1 MFKGLVEIMNQKKQQ
16 LQHNEL
22 ADWLEVKIEELKPYA
37 SYIGIGVLVVVVVVG
52 IVFYRVNAQD
62 ELKGLAWSGYS
73 DAADEARYNGSVRKL
88 VDNADDY
95 PDTTAAWW
103 SLQMAADI
111 NLRDG
116 LAELYSDHKSDGSAI
131 SKALDQYT
139 QVVEGTAQG
148 SMLNNH
154 AKLGQSIAYE
164 AMGKVPDALAGY
176 EKLVESGKDQDG
188 KLTSPIGKLALK
200 YHNRLSNFGGEQDG
214 EKSAAE
220 TFYDSFV
227 AYTPSSQPP
236 SIPGM
241 GGLPTGGTGNDGL
254 RKLPDLSFPDLSGPT
269 SGEEGNGEGGETPPT
284 NTPDAQ
290 PDLGG
295 GALKPPAN
303 APESVDESDT
313 KPNGDEEE
321 SEEESESTD
330 Q

>member
-1 MFKGLVEIMNQKKQQ
+1 MNQKKQQ

-22 ADWLEVKIEELKPYA
+22 ADWLEVRIEELKPYA
-37 SYIGIGVLVVVVVVG
+37 SHIGIGVLVVVAVVG
-52 IVFYRVNAQD
+52 VGVYWLNDQEAKSGQ
-62 ELKGLAWSGYS
+62 AWADYS
-73 DAADEARYNGSVRKL
+73 NAADTARYNGSVIAL
-88 VDNADDY
+88 VDNAEDY
-95 PDTTAAWW
+95 PGTTAAWW

-116 LAELYSDHKSDGSAI
+116 LAELYSDRKSDDSAI
-131 SKALDQYT
+131 SKALEQYT
-139 QVVEGTAQG
+139 QVVEGTVQG

-164 AMGKVPDALAGY
+164 AMGEVADALAGY
-176 EKLVESGKDQDG
+176 ETLVESSKDQAG
-188 KLTSPIGKLALK
+188 LPTSPIGKLALK

-214 EKSAAE
+214 EEPAAK
-220 TFYDSFV
+220 TFYDSFL
-227 AYTPSSQPP
+227 AYTPSLQPP
-236 SIPGM
+236 TIPGM

-254 RKLPDLSFPDLSGPT
+254 RKLPDLSFPDLAGPT
-269 SGEEGNGEGGETPPT
+269 SGEEGNGEGGETPPA
-284 NTPDAQ
+284 NTSDAQ

-321 SEEESESTD
+321 SEEESESPD

>member
-1 MFKGLVEIMNQKKQQ
+1 MNQKKQQ

-22 ADWLEVKIEELKPYA
+22 ADWLEVRIEELKPYA
-37 SYIGIGVLVVVVVVG
+37 SYIGIGVLVVVAVVG
-52 IVFYRVNAQD
+52 VGVYWLNDQEAKSGQ
-62 ELKGLAWSGYS
+62 AWADYS
-73 DAADEARYNGSVRKL
+73 DAADEARYNNSIAEL
-88 VDNADDY
+88 VDNADRH
-95 PDTTAAWW
+95 PDTTAAMW

-116 LAELYSDHKSDGSAI
+116 LSELYSDRKIEDSTI

-164 AMGKVPDALAGY
+164 AMGQVADALAGY
-176 EKLVESGKDQDG
+176 ETLVEISKDQAG
-188 KLTSPIGKLALK
+188 LPTSPIGKLALK
-200 YHNRLSNFGGEQDG
+200 YHNRLSNFGGE
-214 EKSAAE
+214 KSAAK
-220 TFYDSFV
+220 TFYKSFV
-227 AYTPSSQPP
+227 TYKPSLQTP

-269 SGEEGNGEGGETPPT
+269 SGAEGNGEGGETPPT
-284 NTPDAQ
+284 NTSDAQ

-303 APESVDESDT
+303 APESGEESDT

-321 SEEESESTD
+321 SKDESDSSD

>member
-1 MFKGLVEIMNQKKQQ
+1 MNPKKQQ

-22 ADWLEVKIEELKPYA
+22 ADWLEVRIEELKPYA
-37 SYIGIGVLVVVVVVG
+37 SHIGIGVLVVVAVVG
-52 IVFYRVNAQD
+52 VGVYWLNGQEAKSGQ
-62 ELKGLAWSGYS
+62 AWADYS
-73 DAADEARYNGSVRKL
+73 NAADTARYNGSVIAL
-88 VDNADDY
+88 VDNAEDY
-95 PDTTAAWW
+95 PGTTAAWW

-116 LAELYSDHKSDGSAI
+116 LAELYSDRKSDDSAI
-131 SKALDQYT
+131 SKALEQYT
-139 QVVEGTAQG
+139 QVVEGTVQG

-164 AMGKVPDALAGY
+164 ALGEVADALAGY
-176 EKLVESGKDQDG
+176 ETLVESSKDPAG
-188 KLTSPIGKLALK
+188 LPTSPIGKLALK
-200 YHNRLSNFGGEQDG
+200 YHNRLSNFGGE
-214 EKSAAE
+214 KSAAK

-227 AYTPSSQPP
+227 DYTPSLQTPT
-236 SIPGM
+236 IPGM
-241 GGLPTGGTGNDGL
+241 GGLPSGGTGNDGL

-313 KPNGDEEE
+313 KRNGDEEE
-321 SEEESESTD
+321 SEEESESPD